1 MNKKVSVK
9 EYDIITCNNKYQ
21 SQKYKVLDEKDEKN
35 NREKFNELTN
45 FIRSFSSQK
54 NYSDILDFMKI
65 SYKRGIEDTVE
76 IRNYVGLIQLDSGFQ
91 IEILPK
97 ILYSTEE
104 NTKKIL
110 VDMINSLKNF
120 NNKIFSNSQLNYRN
134 MNIYEIFIRL
144 YVQDVNNLIKTGLK
158 SSYNTIEE
166 NLQLVKGKILFEKQV
181 RKNFAHKEKMF
192 CSYDEYDL
200 NRPENRII
208 KATLM
213 KLLKVSTN
221 VDTLRLMNQAL
232 GYFDNIEVSNN
243 YDSDFAKVNITR
255 DMKNYEALIEWSKIF
270 LHNNSFTNFAGDIS
284 SKSLLF
290 RMDKLFESYV
300 AKKIRQKSSSNWKV
314 WTQDKRFYLFDSPKN
329 EFRIIPDV
337 VMQKNENTVILDTK
351 WKELDSS
358 KPNYGISQ
366 QDMYQ
371 IYAYSKKYN
380 TSNIW
385 LLYPKT
391 EKVDEDNIWFKSN
404 DNVNVNIF
412 FVDLNDKNN
421 INNLIERIENNTE
434 NTIKKQFGII
444 YKY

>member
-1 MNKKVSVK
+1 MNKKISVK

-21 SQKYKVLDEKDEKN
+21 SEKYKILDYENEKN

-120 NNKIFSNSQLNYRN
+120 NNKIFSNSQLDYRN

-181 RKNFAHKEKMF
+181 RKNLAHQEKMF

-200 NRPENRII
+200 NRPENKII

-213 KLLKVSTN
+213 KFLKVSTN
-221 VDTLRLMNQAL
+221 VDTLRLINQAL
-232 GYFDNIEVSNN
+232 GYFDNIEISNN
-243 YDSDFAKVNITR
+243 YNSDFAKVNITR

-270 LHNNSFTNFAGDIS
+270 LHNNSFTNFSGDIS

-300 AKKIRQKSSSNWKV
+300 AKKIRQKASSNWKV

-337 VMQKNENTVILDTK
+337 VMKKNETTVILDTK
-351 WKELDSS
+351 WKELDSNKS
-358 KPNYGISQ
+358 NYGISQ

-371 IYAYSKKYN
+371 IYAYAKKYN

-391 EKVDEDNIWFKSN
+391 EKVNENNIWFKSN

-421 INNLIERIENNTE
+421 INNLIEKIENN
-434 NTIKKQFGII
+434 
-444 YKY
+444 